1 TGDQNID
8 IATDSLGRGNH
19 IEGSGVEAAV
29 VVLCNYENA
38 HQITFASF
46 LSLSTSSATSA
57 TLIPALR
64 SAGGSTLSN
73 LVRGATST
81 PRSAGVVVSMGFF
94 LAFMILGREAY
105 RGSLSRRSVV
115 TTAGSLRAT
124 VCRPPSISRVT
135 LATPSATSTTEAKVP

>member
-1 TGDQNID
+1 GGAKHMAVTCGDFGNQEGDIFRQLIGVGGVVGNQNLAHARHLGRGFTHGTTVGTGDQNID

-57 TLIPALR
+57 TLIP
-64 SAGGSTLSN
+64 
-73 LVRGATST
+73 
-81 PRSAGVVVSMGFF
+81 
-94 LAFMILGREAY
+94 
-105 RGSLSRRSVV
+105 
-115 TTAGSLRAT
+115 
-124 VCRPPSISRVT
+124 
-135 LATPSATSTTEAKVP
+135 